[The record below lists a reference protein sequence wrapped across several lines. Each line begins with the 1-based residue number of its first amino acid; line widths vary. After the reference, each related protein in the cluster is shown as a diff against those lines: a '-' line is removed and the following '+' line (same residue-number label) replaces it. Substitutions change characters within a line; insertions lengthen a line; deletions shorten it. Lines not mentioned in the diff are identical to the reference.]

1 MMELVLLDAI
11 QLIII
16 LSRSNCREDEEMAEV
31 LVVM

>member
-16 LSRSNCREDEEMAEV
+16 LSRSNCREDKKMAV
-31 LVVM
+31 VVVVM